1 MPPRL
6 TGFAIVAALALS
18 GCVTRGQLPD
28 RFAVG
33 RDGSGARCTANRSWS
48 DTKEAGTFD
57 LAYGLSCE
65 GAEASRTIGTI
76 TAIPAH
82 KRAAEVDASCGAA
95 TAVTV
100 VGVGAAEAR
109 RCFSEA
115 LAGPA
120 VVIRFTRNGTSYRGS
135 AAAAAVAPMER
146 AMAALATRH
155 IPTAEATAAPTALKL
170 DTLAPAPVRATNAVT
185 GAAFDPSIPL
195 RDGIALNRQG
205 FYVEASRE
213 LNDALSRMPANTPSG
228 VQIELLLE
236 AGLADSNI
244 RFTDAAADHFAR
256 AEALLA
262 SNPGDRSAFLE
273 RKRSTYRAF
282 DSLNRRDWNSALGI
296 LALTPRADFPLE
308 DLTVLAD
315 LNQSDQQDAASAVV
329 GPSAAQLS
337 QIVLDAQR
345 AWASSIAQ
353 LSKGGPG
360 SLEAGQIALDRA
372 AADVSALLK
381 VRIDPTS
388 ILWLEAQIERQSGRL
403 ALRNADNATGAAREQ
418 RYRQA
423 TDRFDCALDALQGRR
438 PANEQSCA
446 VPLLPAS
453 RNRLVAAA
461 ANVSGPIVA
470 ETQIERASVLARTG
484 TAPQD
489 KILADY
495 DVGIDGLLVSGRAGS
510 SPPSGMEAYLDLLVK
525 TSAAGS
531 PTAPEHFFKAIQA
544 VGEPAIARQ
553 MSQLQSVVTAGG
565 DVAVKVRERAQ
576 LVRDIAGLRYQI
588 EDASADP
595 AKRDALIKDRDEK
608 ARRQAQIDDELA
620 SNGALRA
627 IDDHPA
633 TVAEV
638 QAALR
643 PGEAYFKLAEV
654 RSRTYGIVI
663 DKMRATIYRV
673 DADPAVLAGISRLV
687 RRSIRDETSKIP
699 YFNVAS
705 SYALFRLLAGPAQE
719 QLLAAKAIA
728 VDPAGP
734 LAQLPAAVLVTSVD
748 SVKSYVATREKAP
761 NDYSKVA
768 FLAGQADLSVALS
781 PRSFIDARALA
792 PSHAANPFI
801 GFGQHAAPTVAAA
814 ADATVQF
821 GLGCV
826 IPRSQLVAISEANK
840 PISAAKIAVA
850 ADALGVPNAPRM
862 IGADFTD
869 VAVETR
875 SDLGT
880 YQVLHFATHGLPET
894 KFGCGSIPPSLVT
907 TIGGPGSDGF
917 LSFGE
922 VAGLKLD
929 ANLVVLSACDTSAS
943 ASGATGRRSGQEES
957 GRALDGLVRA
967 FLAANARAVLATY
980 WQVSVE
986 QESDELFR
994 TFYSHGRTESIGD
1007 ALKDAQRDL
1016 MSQPRYSH
1024 PYFWGAYFIV
1034 GDTSKTMLTKPAVV
1048 ASR

>member
-1 MPPRL
+1 MMPRL
-6 TGFAIVAALALS
+6 QGFAIVAALALG
-18 GCVTRGQLPD
+18 GCATQGRLPD

-33 RDGSGARCTANRSWS
+33 RDGSGARCTANRSWT

-57 LAYGLSCE
+57 LAYALSCE
-65 GAEASRTIGTI
+65 GAEASRTIGTV
-76 TAIPAH
+76 TAIPAR
-82 KRAAEVDASCGAA
+82 KRTAEVDTACGAA
-95 TAVTV
+95 TSVTLA
-100 VGVGAAEAR
+100 GIGAAEAR

-120 VVIRFTRNGTSYRGS
+120 VVIRFTRGGTSYRGVATT
-135 AAAAAVAPMER
+135 AAAAPMER
-146 AMAALATRH
+146 TLAAIATSSV
-155 IPTAEATAAPTALKL
+155 PTAEGTAAPTTLKL
-170 DTLAPAPVRATNAVT
+170 DSLAAAPVRTVSTATST
-185 GAAFDPSIPL
+185 DFDPSIPL

-213 LNDALSRMPANTPSG
+213 LNDALSRLPASTPPG

-236 AGLADSNI
+236 AALADSNI
-244 RFTDAAADHFAR
+244 RFTDAAADHFTR

-262 SNPGDRSAFLE
+262 SNAGDRTAFLE

-282 DSLNRRDWNSALGI
+282 DSLNRRDWTAALDI
-296 LALTPRADFPLE
+296 LALAPRSDFPLE

-315 LNQSDQQDAASAVV
+315 LNQSNQQDAASAVV
-329 GPSAAQLS
+329 GPNSAQLS

-345 AWASSIAQ
+345 LWAASIAQ

-360 SLEAGQIALDRA
+360 SIDAGQKALDRA
-372 AADVSALLK
+372 AENVAALLK
-381 VRIDPTS
+381 LRIDPTS
-388 ILWLEAQIERQSGRL
+388 LLWLEAQIERQSGRL
-403 ALRNADNATGAAREQ
+403 ALRRAEGETGAVREQ
-418 RYRQA
+418 HNAQA
-423 TDRFDCALDALQGRR
+423 TARFDCALDALQGRR
-438 PANEQSCA
+438 PANEQACA
-446 VPLLPAS
+446 IPLSLAS
-453 RNRLVAAA
+453 RSRLVAAA
-461 ANVSGPIVA
+461 AHIGGPIIA
-470 ETQIERASVLARTG
+470 ETQIERASARGRTG
-484 TAPQD
+484 APQQSV
-489 KILADY
+489 LADY
-495 DVGIDGLLVSGRAGS
+495 DAGIDALLVSGRAGS
-510 SPPSGMEAYLDLLVK
+510 SPPTGMEAYLDLLVK
-525 TSAAGS
+525 SATPGS
-531 PTAPEHFFKAIQA
+531 TVAAEHFFKAIQA

-565 DVAVKVRERAQ
+565 DTAERVRERAQ
-576 LVRDIAGLRYQI
+576 LIREIAGLRYQI
-588 EDASADP
+588 DDASADP
-595 AKRDALIKDRDEK
+595 AKRDALVKERDEK
-608 ARRQAQIDDELA
+608 AARQSALDDQLA
-620 SNGALRA
+620 TNGALRA

-633 TVAEV
+633 TVAEI
-638 QAALR
+638 QAGLR

-654 RSRTYGIVI
+654 RARTYGIVI
-663 DKMRATIYRV
+663 DKTQATIYRV
-673 DADPAVLAGISRLV
+673 EADPVALAGITRLV

-699 YFNVAS
+699 YFDVSS
-705 SYALFRLLAGPAQE
+705 SYALFRLLAGPAQD

-734 LAQLPAAVLVTSVD
+734 LAELPAAVLVTNLD
-748 SVKSYVATREKAP
+748 SVKSYLATRTKAP
-761 NDYSKVA
+761 NDYSKVG
-768 FLAGQADLSVALS
+768 FLAGQSDLSVALS
-781 PRSFIDARALA
+781 PRSFLDARALA
-792 PSHAANPFI
+792 PSHATNPFI
-801 GFGQHAAPTVAAA
+801 GFGQHSAPSIAAA
-814 ADATVQF
+814 SDATIQF
-821 GLGCV
+821 GLGCS
-826 IPRSQLVAISEANK
+826 IKRSELVAISEFNK

-862 IGADFTD
+862 IGTDFTD
-869 VAVETR
+869 LAVEAR
-875 SDLGT
+875 ADLGT

-994 TFYSHGRTESIGD
+994 TFYSRGRTENIGD

-1016 MSQPRYSH
+1016 MTQPRYSH

>member
-1 MPPRL
+1 MTPRL
-6 TGFAIVAALALS
+6 HGLAIVAALVVG
-18 GCVTRGQLPD
+18 GCATQGRLPD

-33 RDGSGARCTANRSWS
+33 RDGAGGRCTANRSWNG
-48 DTKEAGTFD
+48 TKEVGTFD
-57 LAYGLSCE
+57 QGYALNCE

-76 TAIPAH
+76 TAVPAR
-82 KRAAEVDASCGAA
+82 KRAAEPEESCGA
-95 TAVTV
+95 VTSV
-100 VGVGAAEAR
+100 ALTGVGTAQVR

-115 LAGPA
+115 LGGPA
-120 VVIRFTRNGTSYRGS
+120 VVIRFTRGGTSYRGVAT
-135 AAAAAVAPMER
+135 AATAAPMER
-146 AMAALATRH
+146 TLVALATGRV
-155 IPTAEATAAPTALKL
+155 PSVEATAAPASLKL
-170 DTLAPAPVRATNAVT
+170 ETLAPAPTHASSATADT
-185 GAAFDPSIPL
+185 AFDPGIPL

-213 LNDALSRMPANTPSG
+213 LNDALSRLPANTPPG

-244 RFTDAAADHFAR
+244 RFADAAADHFAR

-262 SNPGDRSAFLE
+262 SNAGDRTAFLE

-282 DSLNRRDWNSALGI
+282 DSLNRRDWNAALAI
-296 LALTPRADFPLE
+296 LALSPRADFPLE

-315 LNQSDQQDAASAVV
+315 LNQSAQGDTASAVV

-345 AWASSIAQ
+345 YWAASIAQ

-360 SLEAGQIALDRA
+360 GLDAGQVALDRA
-372 AADVSALLK
+372 SENVAALLK
-381 VRIDPTS
+381 LRIDPS
-388 ILWLEAQIERQSGRL
+388 SLLWLEAQIERQSARL
-403 ALRNADNATGAAREQ
+403 ALRRADSETGAARD
-418 RYRQA
+418 RHYAQA
-423 TDRFDCALDALQGRR
+423 TARFDCALDALQGRR
-438 PANEQSCA
+438 PADEQLCA
-446 VPLLPAS
+446 VPLNAGS
-453 RNRLVAAA
+453 RNRLVSAAA
-461 ANVSGPIVA
+461 HVGGPIIA
-470 ETQIERASVLARTG
+470 ETQIERASVRARAG
-484 TAPQD
+484 APQAAV
-489 KILADY
+489 LADY
-495 DVGIDGLLVSGRAGS
+495 EAGIDALLVSGRAGS
-510 SPPSGMEAYLDLLVK
+510 SPPTGMDGYLDLLVK
-525 TSAAGS
+525 TATPGSA
-531 PTAPEHFFKAIQA
+531 TAADHFFRAIQA

-553 MSQLQSVVTAGG
+553 MSQLQAVVTASG
-565 DVAVKVRERAQ
+565 DTAAKVRERAQ
-576 LVRDIAGLRYQI
+576 LLREIAGLRYQI
-588 EDASADP
+588 DDAAADP
-595 AKRDALIKDRDEK
+595 AKREALIKERDEK
-608 ARRQAQIDDELA
+608 AKRQSTLDDELA

-627 IDDHPA
+627 IDDRPA
-633 TVAEV
+633 TVAEI

-643 PGEAYFKLAEV
+643 PGEAYFKLAEI

-663 DKMRATIYRV
+663 DKEQATIYRV
-673 DADPAVLAGISRLV
+673 DAEPAVLADVTRLV
-687 RRSIRDETSKIP
+687 RQSIRNETSKIP
-699 YFNVAS
+699 YFNVSS
-705 SYALFRLLAGPAQE
+705 SYALFRLLTGPAQA

-734 LAQLPAAVLVTSVD
+734 LAELPAGVLVTSLD
-748 SVKSYVATREKAP
+748 SVKAYVATRAKAP
-761 NDYSKVA
+761 NDYSQVA

-781 PRSFIDARALA
+781 PRSFLDARALP

-801 GFGQHAAPTVAAA
+801 GFGQHAAPSIAAA
-814 ADATVQF
+814 SDATVQF
-821 GLGCV
+821 GLGCT
-826 IPRSQLVAISEANK
+826 IPRSELVAISEANK

-862 IGADFTD
+862 TGADFTD
-869 VAVETR
+869 LAVENR
-875 SDLGT
+875 ADLGT

-917 LSFGE
+917 LSFSE

-994 TFYSHGRTESIGD
+994 TFYGRGRAESIGD

-1016 MSQPRYSH
+1016 IAQPRYSH

-1034 GDTSKTMLTKPAVV
+1034 GDTSKTMLTN
-1048 ASR
+1048 RQ

>member
-1 MPPRL
+1 MTPRL
-6 TGFAIVAALALS
+6 TGLAMVAALALS
-18 GCVTRGQLPD
+18 GCATQGRLPD

-33 RDGSGARCTANRSWS
+33 RDGSGARCTVNRSWAGG
-48 DTKEAGTFD
+48 EGVGTFD
-57 LAYGLSCE
+57 LAYGLTCE

-76 TAIPAH
+76 TAIPAR
-82 KRAAEVDASCGAA
+82 KRTAEADASCGAA
-95 TAVTV
+95 TQAMLAGIGAV
-100 VGVGAAEAR
+100 EAR
-109 RCFSEA
+109 RCFSET

-120 VVIRFTRNGTSYRGS
+120 IVIRFTRDGTSYRGV
-135 AAAAAVAPMER
+135 AATAAVVPMER
-146 AMAALATRH
+146 AMVALATGSVPSADA
-155 IPTAEATAAPTALKL
+155 IAAPAALKL
-170 DTLAPAPVRATNAVT
+170 DTLAAAPVQAAGTATDV
-185 GAAFDPSIPL
+185 AFDPSIPL

-213 LNDALSRMPANTPSG
+213 LNDALSRIPASTPASI
-228 VQIELLLE
+228 QIELLLE

-244 RFTDAAADHFAR
+244 RFTEAAADHFAR

-262 SNPGDRSAFLE
+262 SNPGDRTAFLE

-296 LALTPRADFPLE
+296 LALTPRAEFPLE
-308 DLTVLAD
+308 DLTILAD
-315 LNQSDQQDAASAVV
+315 LNQSDQQDTASAVV

-360 SLEAGQIALDRA
+360 SIEAGQVALDRA

-381 VRIDPTS
+381 IRIDPTS
-388 ILWLEAQIERQSGRL
+388 IIWLEAQIERQSGRL
-403 ALRNADNATGAAREQ
+403 ALRGAESATGALRDQ
-418 RYRQA
+418 RYREAAQ
-423 TDRFDCALDALQGRR
+423 RFDCALDTLQGRR
-438 PANEQSCA
+438 PASEQACA

-453 RNRLVAAA
+453 RNRVVAAA
-461 ANVSGPIVA
+461 ARVGGPIIA

-484 TAPQD
+484 APQD
-489 KILADY
+489 VVLADY
-495 DVGIDGLLVSGRAGS
+495 DAGIDALLVSGRAGS

-525 TSAAGS
+525 TAPSGTTVAA
-531 PTAPEHFFKAIQA
+531 ERFFKAIQA

-565 DVAVKVRERAQ
+565 DVAARVRERAQ

-588 EDASADP
+588 EDAATDP
-595 AKRDALIKDRDEK
+595 AKRDALVKDRNDK
-608 ARRQAQIDDELA
+608 AQRQAQIDDELA

-633 TVAEV
+633 TVAEI
-638 QAALR
+638 QKALF
-643 PGEAYFKLAEV
+643 PGEAYFKLAEI
-654 RSRTYGIVI
+654 RARTYGIVI
-663 DKMRATIYRV
+663 DKTQATVYRV
-673 DADPAVLAGISRLV
+673 DADPAVLAGISRIV
-687 RRSIRDETSKIP
+687 RRSIRDDTSKIP

-734 LAQLPAAVLVTSVD
+734 LAQLPAAVLVTNVD
-748 SVKSYVATREKAP
+748 SVKSYIATREKAP

-792 PSHAANPFI
+792 PSHAPNPFI
-801 GFGQHAAPTVAAA
+801 GFGQHAPPTVAEPAN
-814 ADATVQF
+814 TMVQV
-821 GLGCV
+821 GLGCA
-826 IPRSQLVAISEANK
+826 IPRSELVAISEANK

-850 ADALGVPNAPRM
+850 ADALGVPNAPR
-862 IGADFTD
+862 IVGADFTD
-869 VAVETR
+869 LAIESR
-875 SDLGT
+875 ADLGT

-994 TFYSHGRTESIGD
+994 TFYSRGRTESIGD

-1016 MSQPRYSH
+1016 MSQARYSH